1 MRISLFFILVLSLAA
16 CQNYDQPVIR
26 PVINATIV
34 PSPTP
39 EIIPPKGIPAGEPI
53 LYNKLEVTMLKTEVT
68 GSYETEY
75 GFRRE
80 PSSGTE
86 LLWVQVKLK
95 NMGADAQVIPSPE
108 HFSLLY
114 GENEIKP
121 SYGHRVDFPDYP
133 TSVES
138 LYPGAILTTWL
149 RFDIPLSSNLQPKV
163 FVFLPESYHYLF
175 RPSSSVYPWAN
186 HPAFTWQCL
195 P

>member
-1 MRISLFFILVLSLAA
+1 MVLTLAA
-16 CQNYDQPVIR
+16 CQNYDQPVVR

-39 EIIPPKGIPAGEPI
+39 EIIPPKGIPAGEPV
-53 LYNKLEVTMLKTEVT
+53 LYKNLEVTMLKTEMT
-68 GSYETEY
+68 ASYETEY

-80 PSSGTE
+80 PSTGTE

-95 NMGADAQVIPSPE
+95 NTGVDALVIPTPE
-108 HFSLLY
+108 HFSLLF
-114 GENEIKP
+114 GEHEIKP
-121 SYGHRVDFPDYP
+121 SYGHRANYPDYP
-133 TSVES
+133 TSVEM
-138 LYPGAILTTWL
+138 LYPGATLTAWL

-163 FVFLPESYHYLF
+163 FVFLPESYQYLF
-175 RPSSSVYPWAN
+175 RPTSNVYPWGD